1 MQPTYL
7 AKARGLVSA
16 LLLLLLLPLLGHAV
30 ERTEQREDCKEN
42 FPLKR
47 PFFGDLHVHTR
58 YSFDSFISSQRNDP
72 WDAYRY
78 AKGEEIMIPDAEGD
92 PTVRARLRRPLDF
105 AAVTDHAEFLGEMNI
120 CTNEEWSWGRFAPLC
135 LMTRS
140 GNIFLQFL
148 AADNWQTSGV
158 SDENSERERV
168 SVCGYPGSDCRAS
181 LLEFWQNIQKAAEDH
196 YDRSAECG
204 FTTFV
209 GYEYSDAPGMKNLHR
224 NVIFRNSVVPEIP
237 VSTYETGSKNVPEL
251 WRRLRQDCLEGAAG
265 CDVLAIPHNPNLSG
279 GLMFPDPIDLKEARD
294 RAFFEPIVELVQHKA
309 SSECRFDRLLGRG
322 LDTEDELCTFEQNQT
337 DNLSSLGVVFGSMR
351 APEGAP
357 VPIDEFGRRNMVR
370 NVLKDGLILEQE
382 TGFNPFRLG
391 FIGST
396 DTHSATPGA
405 ADEDGY
411 LGHLGRRDSGYRNLQ
426 DHFEDNPGGLAV
438 VFAEENSRDAI
449 FEGMRRR
456 EVYATSG
463 TRPTLRFFGGFGIG
477 ADTCERPDR
486 IAQGYS
492 QGVPMG
498 GELTRAPKGAPL
510 RFMVSALKDA
520 GTAGRP
526 GVDLQRIQ
534 IIKGW
539 VDSDGPGA
547 GEGARC
553 GRPCRQWCG
562 RGSGDLCPQ
571 RQGHTRSSVVSGRMK
586 TSTRGAPAFYY
597 ARVLENPTCRW
608 STVQCQAAGVNPFAS
623 DCHEQAERAT
633 ERGAGWRCLRRGVR
647 SVLPEGIRGEFLFS
661 RPSRSAHGHR
671 LSGTGPVDQKAPL
684 SPSLWEGPSRVR

>member
-1 MQPTYL
+1 MRSAHY
-7 AKARGLVSA
+7 VSA
-16 LLLLLLLPLLGHAV
+16 CLVLPCLFILLFPLLSSAL
-30 ERTEQREDCKEN
+30 ERTEKREECKES

-78 AKGEEIMIPDAEGD
+78 AKGERIMIPDADGD
-92 PTVRARLRRPLDF
+92 PTVGAQLRRPLDF

-120 CTNEEWSWGRFAPLC
+120 CTNEEWSFGRFAPLC
-135 LMTRS
+135 IMTRS

-158 SDENSERERV
+158 SAEVSERERV

-196 YDRSAECG
+196 YDRSAECA

-224 NVIFRNSVVPEIP
+224 NVIFRNERVPEIP
-237 VSTYETGSKNVPEL
+237 VSTYETGSQNVPEL
-251 WRRLRQDCLEGAAG
+251 WRRLRQDCLEGTLG

-279 GLMFPDPIDLKEARD
+279 GLMFPDPADLKEAQD

-309 SSECRFDRLLGRG
+309 SSECRFDRILGRG

-337 DNLSSLGVVFGSMR
+337 DNLSSLGVVFGAMR

-357 VPIDEFGRRNMVR
+357 VPIDAFGRRNMVR
-370 NVLKDGLILEQE
+370 NVLKDGLILERE
-382 TGFNPFRLG
+382 TGVNPFRLG

-396 DTHSATPGA
+396 DTHSATPGG
-405 ADEDGY
+405 ADEDAY

-449 FEGMRRR
+449 FEGMRSR

-463 TRPTLRFFGGFGIG
+463 TRPTLRFFGGFGIA
-477 ADTCERPDR
+477 ADACQRAER
-486 IAQGYS
+486 IAHGYS

-498 GELTRAPKGAPL
+498 GELSMAPKGSQL
-510 RFMVSALKDA
+510 RFMVSALKDV
-520 GTAGRP
+520 GTEGRP

-534 IIKGW
+534 IVKGW
-539 VDSDGPGA
+539 LDSEGRAQEKVLDVAGRADNGA
-547 GEGARC
+547 GVDQQTCAPRGKGHAELCAVWEDEGF
-553 GRPCRQWCG
+553 
-562 RGSGDLCPQ
+562 D
-571 RQGHTRSSVVSGRMK
+571 
-586 TSTRGAPAFYY
+586 STRPAFYY

-608 STVQCQAAGVNPFAS
+608 STLQCQAAGVNPFAS
-623 DCHEQAERAT
+623 DCHEQAERAEEVQDHGAFGEVYGRCCLKESEESFYSPT
-633 ERGAGWRCLRRGVR
+633 IQERAWSSPIWYRPGGSK
-647 SVLPEGIRGEFLFS
+647 SV
-661 RPSRSAHGHR
+661 A
-671 LSGTGPVDQKAPL
+671 Q
-684 SPSLWEGPSRVR
+684 PSL

>member
-1 MQPTYL
+1 
-7 AKARGLVSA
+7 
-16 LLLLLLLPLLGHAV
+16 
-30 ERTEQREDCKEN
+30 
-42 FPLKR
+42 
-47 PFFGDLHVHTR
+47 
-58 YSFDSFISSQRNDP
+58 
-72 WDAYRY
+72 
-78 AKGEEIMIPDAEGD
+78 
-92 PTVRARLRRPLDF
+92 
-105 AAVTDHAEFLGEMNI
+105 
-120 CTNEEWSWGRFAPLC
+120 
-135 LMTRS
+135 MTRS

-148 AADNWQTSGV
+148 AADNWQSSGV
-158 SDENSERERV
+158 SPEGSERERV

-181 LLEFWQNIQKAAEDH
+181 LVEFWQNIQKAAEDH

-224 NVIFRNSVVPEIP
+224 NVIFRNAVVPEIP
-237 VSTYETGSKNVPEL
+237 VSTYETGSQNVPEL
-251 WRRLRQDCLEGAAG
+251 WRRLRQDCLEGTSG

-279 GLMFPDPIDLKEARD
+279 GLMFPDPIDLQEAQD

-337 DNLSSLGVVFGSMR
+337 DNLSSLGVVFGTMR

-357 VPIDEFGRRNMVR
+357 VPIDAFGRRNMVR

-396 DTHSATPGA
+396 DTHSATPGG
-405 ADEDGY
+405 ADEDAY

-463 TRPTLRFFGGFGIG
+463 TRPTLRFFGGFGIA
-477 ADTCERPDR
+477 ADMCERPDR

-498 GELTRAPKGAPL
+498 GELIRAPKGASL
-510 RFMVSALKDA
+510 RFMVSALKDV

-539 VDSDGPGA
+539 LGADGQAHEKVLDVAGRADNGASVDLETCAPKGKGHA
-547 GEGARC
+547 E
-553 GRPCRQWCG
+553 
-562 RGSGDLCPQ
+562 LCTVWEDEDFDS
-571 RQGHTRSSVVSGRMK
+571 TRS
-586 TSTRGAPAFYY
+586 AFYY

-608 STVQCQAAGVNPFAS
+608 STLQCQAAGVNPFAS
-623 DCHEQAERAT
+623 DCREQAQRAEEVQDHGAFGEVYGRCCLKESEESFYSPTIQERAGSSPIWY
-633 ERGAGWRCLRRGVR
+633 R
-647 SVLPEGIRGEFLFS
+647 PGESKSTTQSESL
-661 RPSRSAHGHR
+661 SRSIA
-671 LSGTGPVDQKAPL
+671 GP
-684 SPSLWEGPSRVR
+684 

>member
-1 MQPTYL
+1 
-7 AKARGLVSA
+7 
-16 LLLLLLLPLLGHAV
+16 
-30 ERTEQREDCKEN
+30 
-42 FPLKR
+42 
-47 PFFGDLHVHTR
+47 
-58 YSFDSFISSQRNDP
+58 
-72 WDAYRY
+72 
-78 AKGEEIMIPDAEGD
+78 
-92 PTVRARLRRPLDF
+92 
-105 AAVTDHAEFLGEMNI
+105 
-120 CTNEEWSWGRFAPLC
+120 
-135 LMTRS
+135 MTRS

-148 AADNWQTSGV
+148 AADNWQSSGV

-168 SVCGYPGSDCRAS
+168 SVCGYPGSDCPAS

-196 YDRSAECG
+196 YDRSAECA

-224 NVIFRNSVVPEIP
+224 NVIFRNERVPEIP
-237 VSTYETGSKNVPEL
+237 VSTYETGSQNVPEL
-251 WRRLRQDCLEGAAG
+251 WRRLRQDCLEGASG

-279 GLMFPDPIDLKEARD
+279 GLMFPDPADLKEAQD

-357 VPIDEFGRRNMVR
+357 VPIDAFGRRNMVR

-463 TRPTLRFFGGFGIG
+463 TRPTLRFFGGFGIA

-498 GELTRAPKGAPL
+498 GELTSAPKGASL
-510 RFMVSALKDA
+510 RFMVSALKDV
-520 GTAGRP
+520 GTVGRP

-534 IIKGW
+534 IVKGW
-539 VDSDGPGA
+539 LDSEGQAQEKVLDVAGRADNGASVDPETCAPKGKGHAELCTVWED
-547 GEGARC
+547 EGFDSAR
-553 GRPCRQWCG
+553 
-562 RGSGDLCPQ
+562 
-571 RQGHTRSSVVSGRMK
+571 
-586 TSTRGAPAFYY
+586 PAFYY

-608 STVQCQAAGVNPFAS
+608 STLQCQAAGVNPFAS
-623 DCHEQAERAT
+623 DCREQAERAEEVQDHGAFGEVYGRCCLKEFEESFYSPT
-633 ERGAGWRCLRRGVR
+633 IQERAW
-647 SVLPEGIRGEFLFS
+647 SSPIWY
-661 RPSRSAHGHR
+661 RPDS
-671 LSGTGPVDQKAPL
+671 SGGPVA
-684 SPSLWEGPSRVR
+684 VR

>member
-1 MQPTYL
+1 MRSNAFSWRCL
-7 AKARGLVSA
+7 FLVVGLLVPFSSSA
-16 LLLLLLLPLLGHAV
+16 F
-30 ERTEQREDCKEN
+30 ERTEKREACAET

-78 AKGEEIMIPDAEGD
+78 AKGEAIMIPDADGE
-92 PTVRARLRRPLDF
+92 PTVRAQLRRPLDF
-105 AAVTDHAEFLGEMNI
+105 TAVTDHAEFLGEMNI
-120 CTNEEWSWGRFAPLC
+120 CTNDEWSWGRFAPIC

-148 AADNWQTSGV
+148 AADQWQTSGV
-158 SDENSERERV
+158 SAENGERQRV
-168 SVCGYPGSDCRAS
+168 SVCGYPGSDCPAS
-181 LLEFWQNIQKAAEDH
+181 LRAFWQNIQSAAEEH
-196 YDRSAECG
+196 YDRSAECA

-224 NVIFRNSVVPEIP
+224 NVIFRNEVVPVVPI
-237 VSTYETGSKNVPEL
+237 STYDTGSRNVPEL
-251 WRRLRQDCLEGAAG
+251 WRRLRQDCLEGADG

-279 GLMFPDPIDLKEARD
+279 GLMFPDPADLGEAQD

-337 DNLSSLGVVFGSMR
+337 DNLSSLGVVFGAMR

-357 VPIDEFGRRNMVR
+357 VPLDGFGRRNMVR
-370 NVLKDGLILEQE
+370 NVLKDGLVLEQE
-382 TGFNPFRLG
+382 AGFNPFRLG

-396 DTHSATPGA
+396 DTHSATPGG
-405 ADEDGY
+405 ADEDNY

-449 FEGMRRR
+449 FEGMRSR
-456 EVYATSG
+456 ETYATSG
-463 TRPTLRFFGGFGIG
+463 TRPVLRFFGGFDL
-477 ADTCERPDR
+477 ASDACQRPDR
-486 IAQGYS
+486 VAHGYR

-498 GELTRAPKGAPL
+498 GELGQAPEGAKL
-510 RFMVSALKDA
+510 RFMASALKDS
-520 GTAGRP
+520 GSPGHP

-539 VDSDGPGA
+539 LDDDGRPQEKVLDIAGRADNGA
-547 GEGARC
+547 GVDPDTCAPTGKGNAE
-553 GRPCRQWCG
+553 
-562 RGSGDLCPQ
+562 LCAVWEDEAFDP
-571 RQGHTRSSVVSGRMK
+571 
-586 TSTRGAPAFYY
+586 ANPAFYY
-597 ARVLENPTCRW
+597 VRVLENPTCRW
-608 STVQCQAAGVNPFAS
+608 STLQCQAAGVNPFS
-623 DCHEQAERAT
+623 PECSVQAESATQAVQDEEWAFGEIYARCCTDEAKESFYSPVIQERAWSSPIWY
-633 ERGAGWRCLRRGVR
+633 RPGARLPGTRVSL
-647 SVLPEGIRGEFLFS
+647 SEPVL
-661 RPSRSAHGHR
+661 
-671 LSGTGPVDQKAPL
+671 D
-684 SPSLWEGPSRVR
+684 